1 MNTSAAVTAYRRHAA
16 GTATNSQLV
25 LMLTARLTSDIA
37 QAMSA
42 INDRQPASAH
52 EFLTHAQDIVNEL
65 DDALDTDLCPAG
77 NELAALYA
85 YIRDQLVDA
94 NIAKDVG
101 AAENAHRIASQ
112 VADMFRAAATERAA

>member
-65 DDALDTDLCPAG
+65 DDALDTDLCSAVR
-77 NELAALYA
+77 LYP
-85 YIRDQLVDA
+85 RSTRRC
-94 NIAKDVG
+94 
-101 AAENAHRIASQ
+101 EHR
-112 VADMFRAAATERAA
+112 ERCRRRRKCAPHRLTGR